1 MIKGNTDGIKDF
13 ILNELDSL
21 HDITVEKN
29 KIIEPEMLAL
39 IASVSSRIN
48 REINVASK

>member
-21 HDITVEKN
+21 HDITVEKI
-29 KIIEPEMLAL
+29 K
-39 IASVSSRIN
+39 
-48 REINVASK
+48 